1 LQSRYFQTNDS
12 IIIKGGFMRTVIS
25 LFIVTMSLMLTGCG
39 GTKSLQATDTGDI
52 PDWFTNVPK
61 DPNLLYA
68 AKTATSQ
75 DLQLALDKATT
86 DARAEIGRQVEIKVE
101 GLQKRFQ
108 EETGTSTD
116 AQLLDQFTQANK
128 TVVSTSLS
136 GTQITK
142 QKQTKDG
149 NLWRAYVL
157 VEYPVGAANEA
168 FIKQIKNNEQL
179 YTRLRAT
186 QTFNELNEEVKKLE
200 DAKKQQ

>member
-1 LQSRYFQTNDS
+1 
-12 IIIKGGFMRTVIS
+12 MRSVIS
-25 LFIVTMSLMLTGCG
+25 LLFVAMSLMLIGCG
-39 GTKSLQATDTGDI
+39 GTKSLQATDTGDV

-61 DPNLLYA
+61 DPSFLYG

-75 DLQLALDKATT
+75 DLQLALDKAAT
-86 DARAEIGRQVEIKVE
+86 DARAEIARQVEIKVE

-108 EETGTSTD
+108 EETGTSND

-128 TVVSTSLS
+128 TVVSSSLS
-136 GTQITK
+136 GTQIAK
-142 QKQTKDG
+142 QKQMKDG

-186 QTFNELNEEVKKLE
+186 QTFKELDEEVKKLE
-200 DAKKQQ
+200 DAKKQ

>member
-1 LQSRYFQTNDS
+1 
-12 IIIKGGFMRTVIS
+12 MRTVIS

>member
-1 LQSRYFQTNDS
+1 
-12 IIIKGGFMRTVIS
+12 MRSVINL
-25 LFIVTMSLMLTGCG
+25 LFVAMLLMLIGCG

-61 DPNLLYA
+61 DPNFLYG

-75 DLQLALDKATT
+75 DLQLAIDKAST
-86 DARAEIGRQVEIKVE
+86 DARSEIARQVEIKVE

-142 QKQTKDG
+142 QKQMKDG

-168 FIKQIKNNEQL
+168 FMKQIKNNEQL

-186 QTFNELNEEVKKLE
+186 QTFKELDEEVKKLE
-200 DAKKQQ
+200 DAKKQ

>member
-1 LQSRYFQTNDS
+1 
-12 IIIKGGFMRTVIS
+12 MRSVIS
-25 LFIVTMSLMLTGCG
+25 LLLVAISLMLISCG

-61 DPNLLYA
+61 DPNFLYG

-75 DLQLALDKATT
+75 DLQLALDKAST

-136 GTQITK
+136 GTQIVK
-142 QKQTKDG
+142 QKQMKDG

-168 FIKQIKNNEQL
+168 FMKQIKNNEQL

-186 QTFNELNEEVKKLE
+186 QTFKELDEEVKKLE

>member
-1 LQSRYFQTNDS
+1 MNRNIQSS
-12 IIIKGGFMRTVIS
+12 SKEVFMRSVFS
-25 LFIVTMSLMLTGCG
+25 LLLVALSLIGCG

-52 PDWFTNVPK
+52 PDWFMNVPK
-61 DPNLLYA
+61 DPNFLYG

-75 DLQLALDKATT
+75 DLQLALDKAAT
-86 DARAEIGRQVEIKVE
+86 DARAEIARQVEIKVE

-108 EETGTSTD
+108 EETGTTAD

-136 GTQITK
+136 GTQVTK
-142 QKQTKDG
+142 QKELKDG
-149 NLWRAYVL
+149 SLWRAYVL

-168 FIKQIKNNEQL
+168 FMKQIKNNEQL
-179 YTRLRAT
+179 YTRYRAT
-186 QTFNELNEEVKKLE
+186 QTFKELDEEVKKLE